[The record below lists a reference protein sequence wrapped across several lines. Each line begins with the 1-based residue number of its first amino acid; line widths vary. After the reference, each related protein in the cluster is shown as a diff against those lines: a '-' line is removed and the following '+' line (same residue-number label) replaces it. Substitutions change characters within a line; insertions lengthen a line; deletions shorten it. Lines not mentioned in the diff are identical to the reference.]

1 MGKLMEVE
9 NLEVI
14 YGVIKALQGIS
25 FYIDEGEIVTIIG
38 ANGAGKSSTLR
49 AISGVVRPSSGKVRF
64 KNKDVTNSPSH
75 LIARQGLSHVPEGRG
90 MLTKLTVEENLI
102 LATYNRKDHAKVKED
117 MVDVYKQFPRLSERK
132 KQTSGSLSGG
142 EQQML
147 AIGRALMT
155 GADTLLLDEP
165 SMGLAPL
172 IVKEIFTVIQR
183 INQTGK
189 TILLVE
195 QNAMTAL
202 STAHRAYILENGAV
216 LKSGKATELINDSEV
231 KAAYL
236 GGHDY

>member
-1 MGKLMEVE
+1 MDKIMEVE
-9 NLEVI
+9 NLEVV

-49 AISGVVRPSSGKVRF
+49 AVSGMVRPSSGTIRF
-64 KNKDVTNSPSH
+64 KNKDITNSPSH

-102 LATYNRKDHAKVKED
+102 LATYHRKDHAKVKED
-117 MVDVYKQFPRLSERK
+117 MEDVYKQFPRLSERK
-132 KQTSGSLSGG
+132 KQAAGNLSGG

-172 IVKEIFTVIQR
+172 FVKEIFAVIRR
-183 INQTGK
+183 INQAGK

-202 STAHRAYILENGAV
+202 NTAHRAYILENGAV
-216 LKSGKATELINDSEV
+216 LKSGLAADLISDPEV

-236 GGHDY
+236 GGH

>member
-1 MGKLMEVE
+1 MAKIMEVE
-9 NLEVI
+9 NLEVV

-25 FYIDEGEIVTIIG
+25 FYINEGEIVTIIG
-38 ANGAGKSSTLR
+38 ANGAGKSSALR
-49 AISGVVRPSSGKVRF
+49 AVSGMVRPSSGKVMF
-64 KNKDVTNSPSH
+64 KNKDITNSPSH

-117 MVDVYKQFPRLSERK
+117 MEDVYKQFPRLSERK
-132 KQTSGSLSGG
+132 KQAAGNLSGG

-172 IVKEIFTVIQR
+172 FVKEIFAVIKR
-183 INQTGK
+183 INQDGK

-202 STAHRAYILENGAV
+202 HTAHRAYILENGAL
-216 LKSGKATELINDSEV
+216 LKSGKASDLISDPEV

-236 GGHDY
+236 GGH

>member
-1 MGKLMEVE
+1 MAKIMEVE
-9 NLEVI
+9 NLEVV

-49 AISGVVRPSSGKVRF
+49 AVSGMVRPSSGMVRF
-64 KNKDVTNSPSH
+64 KNKNITNSPSH

-102 LATYNRKDHAKVKED
+102 LATYNRKDHAKVKAD
-117 MVDVYKQFPRLSERK
+117 MIDIYKQFPRLSERK
-132 KQTSGSLSGG
+132 KQAAGSLSGG

-172 IVKEIFTVIQR
+172 IVKEIFDVIKR
-183 INQTGK
+183 VNQAGK

-202 STAHRAYILENGAV
+202 HTAHRAYILENGAL
-216 LKSGKATELINDSEV
+216 LKSGKASDLISDPEV

-236 GGHDY
+236 GGH

>member
-1 MGKLMEVE
+1 MANIMEVE
-9 NLEVI
+9 NLEVV

-49 AISGVVRPSSGKVRF
+49 AVSGMVRPSSGKVRF
-64 KNKDVTNSPSH
+64 KNKDITNSPSY

-90 MLTKLTVEENLI
+90 MLTKLTVDENLI
-102 LATYNRKDHAKVKED
+102 LASYNRKDHDKVKQD
-117 MVDVYKQFPRLSERK
+117 MEDVYKQFPRLFERK
-132 KQTSGSLSGG
+132 KQASGNLSGG

-172 IVKEIFTVIQR
+172 IVKEIFAVIKR
-183 INQTGK
+183 INQAGK

-202 STAHRAYILENGAV
+202 HTAHRAYILENGAV
-216 LKSGKATELINDSEV
+216 LKSGKASDLISDPEV

-236 GGHDY
+236 GGH

>member
-1 MGKLMEVE
+1 MTKIMEVE
-9 NLEVI
+9 DLEVV

-49 AISGVVRPSSGKVRF
+49 AISGMVRPSSGKVRF
-64 KNKDVTNSPSH
+64 KNKDITNSPSH

-117 MVDVYKQFPRLSERK
+117 MEEVYKQFPRLSERK
-132 KQTSGSLSGG
+132 KQASGNLSGG

-172 IVKEIFTVIQR
+172 IVKEIFEVIKR
-183 INQTGK
+183 LNQAGK

-202 STAHRAYILENGAV
+202 NTAHRAYILENGAV
-216 LKSGKATELINDSEV
+216 LKSGLAADLISDPEV

-236 GGHDY
+236 GGH

>member
-1 MGKLMEVE
+1 MARIMEVE
-9 NLEVI
+9 NLEVV

-49 AISGVVRPSSGKVRF
+49 AVSGMVRPSSGKVMF
-64 KNKDVTNSPSH
+64 KNKDITNSPSH

-102 LATYNRKDHAKVKED
+102 LATYNRKDNAKVKED
-117 MVDVYKQFPRLSERK
+117 MADVYRQFPRLSERK
-132 KQTSGSLSGG
+132 KQASGNLSGG

-172 IVKEIFTVIQR
+172 IVKEIFAVIKR
-183 INQTGK
+183 INQAGK

-195 QNAMTAL
+195 QNAITAL
-202 STAHRAYILENGAV
+202 HTAHRAYILENGAV
-216 LKSGKATELINDSEV
+216 LKSGKASELIDDPQV

-236 GGHDY
+236 GGH

>member
-1 MGKLMEVE
+1 MAKIMEVE
-9 NLEVI
+9 NLEVV

-25 FYIDEGEIVTIIG
+25 FYIEEGEIVTIIG

-49 AISGVVRPSSGKVRF
+49 AVSGMVRPSSGAIRF
-64 KNKDVTNSPSH
+64 KQKDITNSPSH
-75 LIARQGLSHVPEGRG
+75 LIARLGLSHVPEGRG

-117 MVDVYKQFPRLSERK
+117 MGDVYKQFPRLSERK
-132 KQTSGSLSGG
+132 KQAAGNLSGG

-172 IVKEIFTVIQR
+172 FVKEIFAVIKR
-183 INQTGK
+183 INEAGK
-189 TILLVE
+189 TVLLVE

-202 STAHRAYILENGAV
+202 HTAHRAYILENGAV
-216 LKSGKATELINDSEV
+216 LKSGKASDLINDPEV
-231 KAAYL
+231 KTAYL
-236 GGHDY
+236 GGH

>member
-1 MGKLMEVE
+1 MAKIMEVE
-9 NLEVI
+9 NLEVV

-49 AISGVVRPSSGKVRF
+49 AISGMLRPSSGKVRF
-64 KNKDVTNSPSH
+64 KNKDITNSPSH

-117 MVDVYKQFPRLSERK
+117 MEEVYKQFPRLSERK
-132 KQTSGSLSGG
+132 KQASGNLSGG

-172 IVKEIFTVIQR
+172 IVKEIFEVIKR
-183 INQTGK
+183 MNQAGK
-189 TILLVE
+189 TVLLVE

-202 STAHRAYILENGAV
+202 HTAHRAYILENGAV
-216 LKSGKATELINDSEV
+216 LKSGLAADLISDPEV

-236 GGHDY
+236 GGH

>member
-1 MGKLMEVE
+1 MAKIMEVE
-9 NLEVI
+9 NLEVV

-25 FYIDEGEIVTIIG
+25 FYIEEGEIVTIIG
-38 ANGAGKSSTLR
+38 ANGAGKSSALR
-49 AISGVVRPSSGKVRF
+49 AVSGMVRPSSGKVTF
-64 KNKDVTNSPSH
+64 KNKDITNSPSH

-117 MVDVYKQFPRLSERK
+117 MNDVYQQFPRLAERK
-132 KQTSGSLSGG
+132 KQAAGNLSGG

-172 IVKEIFTVIQR
+172 FVKEIFAVIKR
-183 INQTGK
+183 INQEGK

-202 STAHRAYILENGAV
+202 HTAHRAYILENGAL
-216 LKSGKATELINDSEV
+216 LKSGKASDLISDPQV

-236 GGHDY
+236 GGH

>member
-1 MGKLMEVE
+1 MAKIMEVE
-9 NLEVI
+9 NLEVV

-49 AISGVVRPSSGKVRF
+49 AVSGMVRPSSGKVMF
-64 KNKDVTNSPSH
+64 KNKDITNSPSH

-102 LATYNRKDHAKVKED
+102 LATYNRKDHPKVKED
-117 MVDVYKQFPRLSERK
+117 MEDVYKQFPRLSERK
-132 KQTSGSLSGG
+132 KQAAGNLSGG

-172 IVKEIFTVIQR
+172 FVKEIFDVIKR
-183 INQTGK
+183 INHAGK

-202 STAHRAYILENGAV
+202 HTAHRAYILENGAV
-216 LKSGKATELINDSEV
+216 LKSGIASNLISDPEV

-236 GGHDY
+236 GGH

>member
-1 MGKLMEVE
+1 MARIMEVE
-9 NLEVI
+9 NLEVV

-49 AISGVVRPSSGKVRF
+49 AVSGMVRPSSGRIMF
-64 KNKDVTNSPSH
+64 KNKDITNSPSH

-90 MLTKLTVEENLI
+90 VLTKLTVEENLI
-102 LATYNRKDHAKVKED
+102 LATYNRKDHNKVKQD
-117 MVDVYKQFPRLSERK
+117 MEDVYKQFPRLSERK
-132 KQTSGSLSGG
+132 KQASGNLSGG

-172 IVKEIFTVIQR
+172 IVKEIFAVIKR
-183 INQTGK
+183 INQAGK

-202 STAHRAYILENGAV
+202 NTAHRAYILENGV
-216 LKSGKATELINDSEV
+216 LLKSGKASNLVNDPEV
-231 KAAYL
+231 KSAYL
-236 GGHDY
+236 GGN

>member
-1 MGKLMEVE
+1 MTKIMEIE
-9 NLEVI
+9 NLEVV

-49 AISGVVRPSSGKVRF
+49 AVSGMVRPSSGKIRF
-64 KNKDVTNSPSH
+64 KDKDVTNTPSH
-75 LIARQGLSHVPEGRG
+75 IIARQGLSHVPEGRG

-102 LATYNRKDHAKVKED
+102 LATYNRKDHSQVKED
-117 MVDVYKQFPRLSERK
+117 MKNVYDQFPRLSERK
-132 KQTSGSLSGG
+132 RQAAGNLSGG

-147 AIGRALMT
+147 AIARALMT

-172 IVKEIFTVIQR
+172 IVQEIFAVIKR
-183 INQTGK
+183 INQAGK

-202 STAHRAYILENGAV
+202 RTANRAYILENGTL
-216 LKSGKATELINDSEV
+216 LKSGKASDLISDPEV

-236 GGHDY
+236 GGY

>member
-1 MGKLMEVE
+1 MAKIMEVE
-9 NLEVI
+9 NLEVV

-49 AISGVVRPSSGKVRF
+49 AVSGMIRPSSGMVRF
-64 KNKDVTNSPSH
+64 KNKDITNSPSH

-102 LATYNRKDHAKVKED
+102 LATYNRKDHPKVKVD
-117 MVDVYKQFPRLSERK
+117 MEDVYKQFPRLSERK
-132 KQTSGSLSGG
+132 KQAAGNLSGG

-172 IVKEIFTVIQR
+172 FVKEIFEVIKR
-183 INQTGK
+183 INQAGK

-202 STAHRAYILENGAV
+202 HTAHRAYILENGAV
-216 LKSGKATELINDSEV
+216 LKSGVAADLISDPEV

-236 GGHDY
+236 GGH

>member
-1 MGKLMEVE
+1 MAKIMEVE
-9 NLEVI
+9 NLEVV

-38 ANGAGKSSTLR
+38 ANGAGKSSALR
-49 AISGVVRPSSGKVRF
+49 AVSGMVRPSSGTILF
-64 KNKDVTNSPSH
+64 KNKDITNSPSH

-90 MLTKLTVEENLI
+90 MLKKLTVEENLI

-117 MVDVYKQFPRLSERK
+117 MEDVYKQFPRLSERK
-132 KQTSGSLSGG
+132 KQAAGNLSGG

-172 IVKEIFTVIQR
+172 FVKEIFAVIKR
-183 INQTGK
+183 INQAGK
-189 TILLVE
+189 TVLLVE

-202 STAHRAYILENGAV
+202 HTAHRAYILENGAV
-216 LKSGKATELINDSEV
+216 LKSGKASDLINDPEV
-231 KAAYL
+231 KTAYL
-236 GGHDY
+236 GGH

>member
-1 MGKLMEVE
+1 MTKIMEVE
-9 NLEVI
+9 NLEVV

-49 AISGVVRPSSGKVRF
+49 AVSGMVRPSSGKVRF
-64 KNKDVTNSPSH
+64 KNNDITNSPSH

-117 MVDVYKQFPRLSERK
+117 MEDVYKQFPRLSERK
-132 KQTSGSLSGG
+132 KQASGNLSGG

-172 IVKEIFTVIQR
+172 IVKEIFAVIKR
-183 INQTGK
+183 INQAGK

-202 STAHRAYILENGAV
+202 NTAHRAYILENGAF
-216 LKSGKATELINDSEV
+216 LKSGKACDLISDPDV

-236 GGHDY
+236 GGH

>member
-1 MGKLMEVE
+1 MTKVLEVE
-9 NLEVI
+9 NLEVT
-14 YGVIKALQGIS
+14 YGVIRALQGIS
-25 FYIDEGEIVTIIG
+25 FYVEQGEIVTIIG

-49 AISGVVRPSSGKVRF
+49 AISGVVRPSAGKIRL
-64 KNKDVTNSPSH
+64 NNNDITNSPSH
-75 LIARQGLSHVPEGRG
+75 LIARRGLSLVPEGRG
-90 MLTKLTVEENLI
+90 VFTKLTVEENLI
-102 LATYNRKDHAKVKED
+102 VATYNRKDNEKIKED
-117 MVDVYKQFPRLSERK
+117 LNEVFQQFPRLAERK
-132 KQTSGSLSGG
+132 KQAAGSLSGG

-172 IVKEIFTVIQR
+172 IVQEIFAVIKK
-183 INQTGK
+183 INQLGK

-202 STAHRAYILENGAV
+202 RTANRAYIMETGRV
-216 LKSGKATELINDSEV
+216 TKIGKASELVNDPEV

-236 GGHDY
+236 GGH

>member
-1 MGKLMEVE
+1 MAKIMEVE
-9 NLEVI
+9 NLEVV

-49 AISGVVRPSSGKVRF
+49 AVSGMVRPTSGMIRF
-64 KNKDVTNSPSH
+64 KNKDITNSPSH

-102 LATYNRKDHAKVKED
+102 LATYNRKDHVKVKED
-117 MVDVYKQFPRLSERK
+117 MKDVYKQFPRLSERK
-132 KQTSGSLSGG
+132 KQAAGNLSGG

-172 IVKEIFTVIQR
+172 FVKEIFAVIKR
-183 INQTGK
+183 INQAGK
-189 TILLVE
+189 TVLLVE

-202 STAHRAYILENGAV
+202 NTAHRAYILENGAL
-216 LKSGKATELINDSEV
+216 LKSGKASDLISDPEV

-236 GGHDY
+236 GGN

>member
-1 MGKLMEVE
+1 MAKIMEVE
-9 NLEVI
+9 NLEVV

-25 FYIDEGEIVTIIG
+25 FYINEGEIVTIIG
-38 ANGAGKSSTLR
+38 ANGAGKSSALR
-49 AISGVVRPSSGKVRF
+49 AVSGMVRPSSGTILF
-64 KNKDVTNSPSH
+64 KNKDITNSPSH

-90 MLTKLTVEENLI
+90 MLKKLTVEENLI

-117 MVDVYKQFPRLSERK
+117 MEDVYKQFPRLSERK
-132 KQTSGSLSGG
+132 KQAAGNLSGG

-172 IVKEIFTVIQR
+172 FVKEIFAVIKR
-183 INQTGK
+183 INQAGK
-189 TILLVE
+189 TVLLVE

-202 STAHRAYILENGAV
+202 HTAHRAYILENGAV
-216 LKSGKATELINDSEV
+216 LKSGKASDLINDPEV
-231 KAAYL
+231 KTAYL
-236 GGHDY
+236 GGH

>member
-1 MGKLMEVE
+1 MAKIMEVE
-9 NLEVI
+9 NLEVV

-49 AISGVVRPSSGKVRF
+49 AISGMVRPSSGKVRF
-64 KNKDVTNSPSH
+64 KNKDITNSPSH

-117 MVDVYKQFPRLSERK
+117 MEEVYKQFPRLSERK
-132 KQTSGSLSGG
+132 KQASGNLSGG

-172 IVKEIFTVIQR
+172 IVKEIFEVIKR
-183 INQTGK
+183 MNQAGK

-202 STAHRAYILENGAV
+202 HTAHRAYILENGAV
-216 LKSGKATELINDSEV
+216 LKSGLAANLISDPEV

-236 GGHDY
+236 GGH

>member
-1 MGKLMEVE
+1 MAKIMEVE
-9 NLEVI
+9 NLEVV

-49 AISGVVRPSSGKVRF
+49 AVSGMVRPSSGIVRF
-64 KNKDVTNSPSH
+64 KNKDITNSSSH

-90 MLTKLTVEENLI
+90 MLRKLTVEENLI

-117 MVDVYKQFPRLSERK
+117 MEEVYKQFPRLSERK
-132 KQTSGSLSGG
+132 KQASGNLSGG

-147 AIGRALMT
+147 AIGRAIMT

-172 IVKEIFTVIQR
+172 IVKEIFDVIKR
-183 INQTGK
+183 LNQTGK
-189 TILLVE
+189 TVLLVE

-202 STAHRAYILENGAV
+202 SIAHRAYILENGAV
-216 LKSGKATELINDSEV
+216 LKSGKASDLISDPEV

-236 GGHDY
+236 GGH

>member
-1 MGKLMEVE
+1 MTKIMDVE
-9 NLEVI
+9 NLEVV

-49 AISGVVRPSSGKVRF
+49 AISGMVRPSSGMIRF
-64 KNKDVTNSPSH
+64 KNKDITNSPSH

-90 MLTKLTVEENLI
+90 MLAKLTVEENLI
-102 LATYNRKDHAKVKED
+102 LATYNRKDHLKVKED
-117 MVDVYKQFPRLSERK
+117 MKEVYKQFPRLSERK
-132 KQTSGSLSGG
+132 KQASGNLSGG

-172 IVKEIFTVIQR
+172 IVKEIFAVIKR
-183 INQTGK
+183 LNQTGK

-216 LKSGKATELINDSEV
+216 LKSGKASDLINDSEV

-236 GGHDY
+236 GGH

>member
-1 MGKLMEVE
+1 MSLIEVE
-9 NLEVI
+9 NLEVT

-25 FYIDEGEIVTIIG
+25 FHVDQGEIVTIIG

-49 AISGVVRPSSGKVRF
+49 AVSGMVKSGSGRVRF
-64 KNKDVTNSPSH
+64 KNREITNAAAH

-90 MLTKLTVEENLI
+90 VLTKLTVEENL
-102 LATYNRKDHAKVKED
+102 LVATANRKDHQKIKGDLQE
-117 MVDVYKQFPRLSERK
+117 VYRQFPRLSERH
-132 KQTSGSLSGG
+132 KQAAGSLSGG

-147 AIGRALMT
+147 AIGRALMS

-172 IVKEIFTVIQR
+172 IVQEIFAVIKK
-183 INQTGK
+183 INLTGK

-202 STAHRAYILENGAV
+202 RTAHRAYILETGRV
-216 LKSGKATELINDSEV
+216 LKSGKAADLIHDPEV

-236 GGHDY
+236 GGH

>member
-1 MGKLMEVE
+1 MARIMEVE
-9 NLEVI
+9 NLEVV

-49 AISGVVRPSSGKVRF
+49 AVSGMVRPSSGKVMF
-64 KNKDVTNSPSH
+64 KNKDITNSPSH

-102 LATYNRKDHAKVKED
+102 LATYNRKDQAKVKED
-117 MVDVYKQFPRLSERK
+117 MEDVYRQFPRLSERK
-132 KQTSGSLSGG
+132 KQASGNLSGG

-172 IVKEIFTVIQR
+172 FVKEIFAVIKR
-183 INQTGK
+183 INQAGK

-202 STAHRAYILENGAV
+202 HTAHRAYILENGAV
-216 LKSGKATELINDSEV
+216 LKSGKASELIDDPQV

-236 GGHDY
+236 GGH